1 MELSQEQKAAI
12 FDNTFNCVDRRIAC
26 QQFRPCK
33 PSHAIQWSTCTASQS
48 WSFAACQRQHFSPHR
63 SRQFR
68 APKFAPDARRNRL
81 RDLVQRV
88 CTASVLYLP
97 RTVTDNIALCS
108 SYVPH
113 VLIVRRKSEPRCREI
128 YGTEFCFSNARAPAR
143 RLEEERQG
151 GWCVRA

>member
-33 PSHAIQWSTCTASQS
+33 PSHVIQWSTCTASQS
-48 WSFAACQRQHFSPHR
+48 WSFAACQRQHFSSQR

-88 CTASVLYLP
+88 RTASVLYLP
-97 RTVTDNIALCS
+97 RMVTVISLCAPRISALFD
-108 SYVPH
+108 SYVANQ
-113 VLIVRRKSEPRCREI
+113 SRECV
-128 YGTEFCFSNARAPAR
+128 ESLFCFSNALAPAR
-143 RLEEERQG
+143 RLGEERQG
-151 GWCVRA
+151 G